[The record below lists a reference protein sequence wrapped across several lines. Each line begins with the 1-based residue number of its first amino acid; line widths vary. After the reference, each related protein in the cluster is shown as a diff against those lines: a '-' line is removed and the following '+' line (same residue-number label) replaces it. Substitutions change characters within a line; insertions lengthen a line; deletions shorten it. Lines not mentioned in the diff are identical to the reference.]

1 MWTGLKSRSR
11 TWSDISY
18 FVLRRFFAQRVARG
32 AIENMSEQKNNE
44 GRIVIISGPSG
55 VGKSTICKE
64 AIKRLD
70 NAYLSISVTTRPK
83 SESEVDG
90 GDYWF
95 ITEQE
100 FQERIRKGLLLEYAE
115 VFGNFY
121 GTPKDKVDEALAQG
135 RTVILEIDVEGAK
148 QARTKY
154 PDALMI
160 FILPPSHKELAQ
172 RLNERGRE
180 DNERSEIRLDLAD
193 DEIAAAWQYY
203 KHMVI
208 NDDLEQAVREVT
220 EIIEQSA
227 GGKE

>member
-1 MWTGLKSRSR
+1 
-11 TWSDISY
+11 
-18 FVLRRFFAQRVARG
+18 
-32 AIENMSEQKNNE
+32 MSGQKNDK
-44 GRIVIISGPSG
+44 GRVVVISGPSG

-64 AIKRLD
+64 AIKRLG
-70 NAYLSISVTTRPK
+70 NACLSVSVTTRPR

-90 GDYWF
+90 EDYWF

-100 FQERIRKGLLLEYAE
+100 FRERIEKGLLLEYAE

-121 GTPKDKVDEALAQG
+121 GTPKDKVGEALAQG
-135 RTVILEIDVEGAK
+135 RTVILEIDVQGAK
-148 QARTKY
+148 QAKREY

-180 DNERSEIRLDLAD
+180 DDDTTEIRLDLAD

-208 NDDLEQAVREVT
+208 NDDLEQAVSEVT
-220 EIIEQSA
+220 EIIEQSV
-227 GGKE
+227 GGTE